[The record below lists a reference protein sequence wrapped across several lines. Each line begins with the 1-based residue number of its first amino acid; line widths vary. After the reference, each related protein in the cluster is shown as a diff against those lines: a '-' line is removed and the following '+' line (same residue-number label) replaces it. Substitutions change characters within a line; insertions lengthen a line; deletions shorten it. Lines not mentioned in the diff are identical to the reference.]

1 MPVAHSTHCSTL
13 SMDGVQ
19 AYLDLLVSK
28 LEGGDLEVSDII
40 GAYMSTS
47 RVPLCGRS
55 LDQAVSKDE
64 GRTVDVRSVGP
75 VDKPSADAVN
85 IFAASIPG
93 SRKILLLSTLSF
105 CQFSEA
111 ARLRIYDLA
120 KAFDMMIE
128 RGISG

>member
-1 MPVAHSTHCSTL
+1 MPVAHSAPCSTL
-13 SMDGVQ
+13 DMDGVQ
-19 AYLDLLVSK
+19 AYLELLVSK
-28 LEGGDLEVSDII
+28 IEAGELDVSDVI

-105 CQFSEA
+105 CQFSEP
-111 ARLRIYDLA
+111 ARSRIHDLA